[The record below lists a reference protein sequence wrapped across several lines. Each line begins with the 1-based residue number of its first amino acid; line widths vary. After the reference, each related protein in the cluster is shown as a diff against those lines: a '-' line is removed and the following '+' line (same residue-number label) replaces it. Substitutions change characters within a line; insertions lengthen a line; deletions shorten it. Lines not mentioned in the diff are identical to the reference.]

1 MMISRFLTAFAITA
15 SIAYAQWT
23 GTGFNPAKSDG
34 AVVIAANDAR
44 VIGGVF
50 TWNPVRDGWDAD
62 GDNVYHFA
70 SFRID
75 AGVRVRVRADRM
87 RSPGP
92 MVMLVQGAVEI
103 RGTLDLS
110 GNDGAACGD
119 IGNRAPT
126 TPGPG
131 GFPGGVGA
139 LGANPAQRGFGPGGS
154 AFITTFQGGLFQC
167 PANHS
172 GAGYYV
178 GGGDAYGAPYFACN
192 NGPYGNSFLVP
203 LIGGS
208 GGAGALN
215 NSAGGAGGGA
225 IRISSDVSI
234 TIGSTTSDDGAIL
247 ARGGA
252 ATGCSPA
259 GLGGAG
265 SGGAVHLQAPA
276 IQTGTRSAHGISTAG
291 ASAGISFNPSTA
303 SAGRIRI
310 DSNSLTGIGNLVPPP
325 TTGPL
330 VNVPLPAPPA
340 IQIASIDGIA
350 VTASPT
356 GAYLLP
362 DVVINKTT
370 PVAVVVNGQNIP
382 PGTPINL
389 FLSTD
394 VGGTDAIISATLA
407 GTLASSTV
415 SVSVTLPTGVHRIYV
430 RATW

>member
-1 MMISRFLTAFAITA
+1 M
-15 SIAYAQWT
+15 
-23 GTGFNPAKSDG
+23 
-34 AVVIAANDAR
+34 IAANDAR
-44 VIGGVF
+44 VVGGVF
-50 TWNPVRDGWDAD
+50 TWNPARDGWDAD

-87 RSPGP
+87 RGAGP
-92 MVMLVQGAVEI
+92 MVLLVQGNVEI

-110 GNDGAACGD
+110 GNDGVACGD

-126 TPGPG
+126 IPGPG

-139 LGANPAQRGFGPGGS
+139 LGSNPAQRGFGPGGS
-154 AFITTFQGGLFQC
+154 AFITTYGGGVYQC

-172 GAGYYV
+172 GAGIV
-178 GGGDAYGAPYFACN
+178 ASATDPSGAPLFSCT
-192 NGPYGNSFLVP
+192 NGPYGNSFLTP

-208 GGAGALN
+208 GGAGAIN

-225 IRISSDVSI
+225 IRISSDASI
-234 TIGSTTSDDGAIL
+234 TIGSTNSDDGVIL

-252 ATGCSPA
+252 ATFCSPG

-291 ASAGISFNPSTA
+291 ASAGITFNASAA

-310 DSNSLTGIGNLVPPP
+310 DSNALTGIGTLVPLP

-330 VNVPLPAPPA
+330 VNVPLPAPSA
-340 IQIASIDGIA
+340 VQIASIDGVA
-350 VTASPT
+350 VAAIRT
-356 GAYLLP
+356 GTYLVP

-382 PGTPINL
+382 PGTSINL

-394 VGGTDAIISATLA
+394 VGGTDAIIPATLA
-407 GTLASSTV
+407 GTLASSTG
-415 SVSVTLPTGVHRIYV
+415 SVNVTFPTGVHRIYV